1 LTELAKKMPH
11 GQDRD
16 AILRKIRQ
24 VQTAS
29 HFNELMISPGLQAPT
44 LSKEYR
50 SRQLAA
56 SFFLD

>member
-11 GQDRD
+11 GHDRD

-44 LSKEYR
+44 LSKE
-50 SRQLAA
+50 
-56 SFFLD
+56 

>member
-1 LTELAKKMPH
+1 MVRCNAEGNTLDGA
-11 GQDRD
+11 GQEDAH

-44 LSKEYR
+44 LSKE
-50 SRQLAA
+50 
-56 SFFLD
+56 